1 MNPHNLALR
10 RWSGGAALLAAALLS
25 ACGGSGNDTPSAAT
39 RPDFGPNV
47 TIFEPTM
54 GVDAINTKLRAL
66 AAQSDGFDDARSA
79 VYFMPGTYGSD
90 AGRFSPAT
98 ATGHVDSP
106 VGFMMTVQGL
116 GASPDAVTVNG
127 NLRVGSFQVGALS
140 TFWRSLANLKIN
152 PIQAD
157 VPAFTM
163 RWNTSQASSLRR
175 VHVDGHL
182 DLTGGTSFGSYIAN
196 SRVEGE
202 LRFGAAWQ
210 PDRNPPVTGTVE
222 GGPAQFMVRDGAVG
236 AVQGREVSLVFSGVE
251 GAPAAAFAPGDKT
264 VLASTTVS
272 RDAPFLYADGT
283 QFKVFVPAVAR
294 NTRGLHWG
302 TAASDGKS
310 LPITDFFIGRPEHSA
325 ATLNAALQNGKHL
338 LLTPGV
344 YRIDQ
349 PIRVQRANT
358 VVLGMGLA
366 TLTPTTGTAAI
377 VVDDVPGVVLASLVV
392 DANTTRSD
400 VLVQVGSASG
410 RAGDAANP
418 SSLIDVYVRVGGPS
432 AGRVGTAVVVQQNHV
447 VIDHTWIWRGD
458 HGNAGTTG
466 WAISIDRNARR
477 GGDARTRFETA
488 EGVRAMQSY
497 VSRNWNTCGQPR
509 DCHKTYHYADVAY
522 QHRRYKMGY
531 VGTNDHDLVHA
542 INAAIAELQGQPVL
556 PPFSIASRGEALR
569 LLAHFIGDL
578 HQPLH
583 VGALYL
589 DAAGATVDPDV
600 PGSTEVLETRGG
612 NSIDTG
618 HGNNLHALWDDLPDA
633 LRADAVP
640 AHLLQAARVLRKSRA
655 GVGRLAQTWASDT
668 VAVSGAAFAG
678 LSLGPASVGKGGRV
692 WPATFANLADYRA
705 RLDAVQTVQLTKAG
719 ARLAQLV
726 NALYAVPR

>member
-466 WAISIDRNARR
+466 WAINTADHALVVNGNDVNAVALFAEHFQKTQVLWNGER
-477 GGDARTRFETA
+477 GRTLFMQCEPPYDPPSQADWMNGSENGYACYQVADGVTTH
-488 EGVRAMQSY
+488 EGVGLI
-497 VSRNWNTCGQPR
+497 NWALFFASFGPPPNQV
-509 DCHKTYHYADVAY
+509 YAHSAVKA
-522 QHRRYKMGY
+522 
-531 VGTNDHDLVHA
+531 
-542 INAAIAELQGQPVL
+542 PV
-556 PPFSIASRGEALR
+556 
-569 LLAHFIGDL
+569 
-578 HQPLH
+578 
-583 VGALYL
+583 
-589 DAAGATVDPDV
+589 V
-600 PGSTEVLETRGG
+600 PGVRFTNTTAGV
-612 NSIDTG
+612 I
-618 HGNNLHALWDDLPDA
+618 
-633 LRADAVP
+633 
-640 AHLLQAARVLRKSRA
+640 A
-655 GVGRLAQTWASDT
+655 GVGGFEHVFNSLGDPTDQT
-668 VAVSGAAFAG
+668 
-678 LSLGPASVGKGGRV
+678 GPASFVVGLSAIRQV
-692 WPATFANLADYRA
+692 ATF
-705 RLDAVQTVQLTKAG
+705 
-719 ARLAQLV
+719 
-726 NALYAVPR
+726 P

>member
-1 MNPHNLALR
+1 MNQLKLALR
-10 RWSGGAALLAAALLS
+10 RWPVGAGLLAAALLS
-25 ACGGSGNDTPSAAT
+25 ACGSSGDDTPAAPT

-47 TIFEPTM
+47 TIFEPTT
-54 GVDAINTKLRAL
+54 GVDAINTQLRAL
-66 AAQSDGFDDARSA
+66 AARSDGFDDARSA

-127 NLRVGSFQVGALS
+127 NLRVGNFNVDSLA

-157 VPAFTM
+157 MPASTM

-175 VHVDGHL
+175 VHVAGHL
-182 DLTGGTSFGSYIAN
+182 DLTGGISFGSYIAN
-196 SRVEGE
+196 SRVEGD
-202 LRFGAAWQ
+202 LRFGAGWE
-210 PDRNPPVTGTVE
+210 PDRNPSGTGDVE
-222 GGPAQFMVRDGAVG
+222 QGPAQFMVRDGAVG

-264 VLASTTVS
+264 VLPNTTVS
-272 RDAPFLYADGT
+272 RDAPFLYVDGT
-283 QFKVFVPAVAR
+283 QFKIFVPAVAR
-294 NTRGLHWG
+294 NTRGVHWG
-302 TAASDGKS
+302 TTVSDGVS
-310 LPITDFFIGRPEHSA
+310 LSISDFFIGRPEHSA
-325 ATLNAALQNGKHL
+325 VTLNAALRDGKHL

-349 PIRVQRANT
+349 PLRVQRANT

-366 TLTPTTGTAAI
+366 TLTPTTGTAAV

-447 VIDHTWIWRGD
+447 LIDHTWIWRGD

-466 WAISIDRNARR
+466 WAINTADHALVVNGNDVSAVALFAEHFQKTQVVWNGER
-477 GGDARTRFETA
+477 GRTVFMECEPPYDPPSQADWMNGSENGYACYQVADNVTTHEGIGLTSWTLFFA
-488 EGVRAMQSY
+488 SFGPPPNQVYAHSAVKAPVVPGVRFT
-497 VSRNWNTCGQPR
+497 NTTAG
-509 DCHKTYHYADVAY
+509 
-522 QHRRYKMGY
+522 
-531 VGTNDHDLVHA
+531 
-542 INAAIAELQGQPVL
+542 
-556 PPFSIASRGEALR
+556 SI
-569 LLAHFIGDL
+569 
-578 HQPLH
+578 
-583 VGALYL
+583 
-589 DAAGATVDPDV
+589 
-600 PGSTEVLETRGG
+600 
-612 NSIDTG
+612 
-618 HGNNLHALWDDLPDA
+618 
-633 LRADAVP
+633 
-640 AHLLQAARVLRKSRA
+640 A
-655 GVGRLAQTWASDT
+655 GVGGFEH
-668 VAVSGAAFAG
+668 VFN
-678 LSLGPASVGKGGRV
+678 SLGGPADHTGPASFVVG
-692 WPATFANLADYRA
+692 L
-705 RLDAVQTVQLTKAG
+705 G
-719 ARLAQLV
+719 AIRQVA
-726 NALYAVPR
+726 AFP

>member
-1 MNPHNLALR
+1 MWFKKCIATV
-10 RWSGGAALLAAALLS
+10 WTAASLLPL
-25 ACGGSGNDTPSAAT
+25 P
-39 RPDFGPNV
+39 
-47 TIFEPTM
+47 
-54 GVDAINTKLRAL
+54 AL
-66 AAQSDGFDDARSA
+66 AW
-79 VYFMPGTYGSD
+79 
-90 AGRFSPAT
+90 
-98 ATGHVDSP
+98 GH
-106 VGFMMTVQGL
+106 QGHRL
-116 GASPDAVTVNG
+116 
-127 NLRVGSFQVGALS
+127 VGAL
-140 TFWRSLANLKIN
+140 
-152 PIQAD
+152 AD
-157 VPAFTM
+157 
-163 RWNTSQASSLRR
+163 Q
-175 VHVDGHL
+175 
-182 DLTGGTSFGSYIAN
+182 
-196 SRVEGE
+196 
-202 LRFGAAWQ
+202 
-210 PDRNPPVTGTVE
+210 
-222 GGPAQFMVRDGAVG
+222 
-236 AVQGREVSLVFSGVE
+236 
-251 GAPAAAFAPGDKT
+251 
-264 VLASTTVS
+264 
-272 RDAPFLYADGT
+272 
-283 QFKVFVPAVAR
+283 
-294 NTRGLHWG
+294 
-302 TAASDGKS
+302 
-310 LPITDFFIGRPEHSA
+310 
-325 ATLNAALQNGKHL
+325 
-338 LLTPGV
+338 LLTPQAQAGL
-344 YRIDQ
+344 
-349 PIRVQRANT
+349 QRD
-358 VVLGMGLA
+358 MGL
-366 TLTPTTGTAAI
+366 TLAQAAPWADCAKGVGLGTQGFGYAA
-377 VVDDVPGVVLASLVV
+377 DE
-392 DANTTRSD
+392 RW
-400 VLVQVGSASG
+400 
-410 RAGDAANP
+410 P
-418 SSLIDVYVRVGGPS
+418 SP
-432 AGRVGTAVVVQQNHV
+432 AC
-447 VIDHTWIWRGD
+447 
-458 HGNAGTTG
+458 
-466 WAISIDRNARR
+466 
-477 GGDARTRFETA
+477 TRFETA

-542 INAAIAELQGQPVL
+542 INAAIAELQGQPVP